1 MPITMAHT
9 RPTDPA
15 TATARVTRDMV
26 LATGTATPA
35 MATQAMATQ
44 AMATQAPSQW
54 RLAIGH
60 ITRAVLVI
68 TSAVPIM
75 FGGRDIGYGG
85 MVVRFGFTVST
96 C

>member
-15 TATARVTRDMV
+15 TATATARVTRDMDP
-26 LATGTATPA
+26 ATGTATP
-35 MATQAMATQ
+35 

-60 ITRAVLVI
+60 IIRVALVI

>member
-9 RPTDPA
+9 RPTGPA
-15 TATARVTRDMV
+15 TATAQVTRDMV
-26 LATGTATPA
+26 PVMGTATPA
-35 MATQAMATQ
+35 MATP
-44 AMATQAPSQW
+44 APSQW

-60 ITRAVLVI
+60 TIRVALVI

-85 MVVRFGFTVST
+85 MGVKFGFTVST